1 MTKLS
6 VLYKKFLITILVLGA
21 ILTPNLAYS
30 KGIDKSTA
38 DAYKQENAAEQQ
50 ELDYIE
56 ESTYD
61 INTAYINDIEILK
74 EKGADIVFSGELA
87 VSQILSNYIFN
98 EFGLLCNEL
107 ECNCNNKNNKD
118 NL

>member
-6 VLYKKFLITILVLGA
+6 VLYKKILITTLVLGA

-30 KGIDKSTA
+30 KGVDKATA

-61 INTAYINDIEILK
+61 SNTAYINDIEILGSNIIK
-74 EKGADIVFSGELA
+74 PEY
-87 VSQILSNYIFN
+87 ILSKMSLQKGDLYD
-98 EFGLLCNEL
+98 
-107 ECNCNNKNNKD
+107 KD
-118 NL
+118 LMQQDLKTIYKLG